1 MAFDTFVYF
10 PGSESVVPGE
20 TQDDIMKQNKAFEII
35 SFGLGCKNDI
45 NIGSISAGGGSS
57 KATFEPFSFTKNTDS
72 ASCGLHANL
81 CEGKHF
87 PDCVIELRRSGGAA
101 GASGATFLKFE
112 LKLVMVEEISWSGSD
127 GADVCEENVVLQ
139 YGAIKITYFK
149 QDKTGAMAEDSQ
161 SMFSRVTNKADF
173 TVN

>member
-1 MAFDTFVYF
+1 MAFDTFIYF
-10 PGSESVVPGE
+10 PGSESLVPGE
-20 TQDDIMKQNKAFEII
+20 TTDDIMKENKASEII
-35 SFGLGCKNDI
+35 SFELGAQNNI
-45 NIGSISAGGGSS
+45 NIGSISEGGGAG
-57 KATFEPFSFTKNTDS
+57 KAMFDGFSFTKKTDS

-112 LKLVMVEEISWSGSD
+112 LKLVMVESISWSGSD
-127 GADVCEENVVLQ
+127 GADVCEEAVVLQ

-149 QDKTGAMAEDSQ
+149 QNVSGTMSQDSQ

-173 TVN
+173 TVS